1 MKLPNI
7 NLFIFDWS
15 GVVSDDRKPIYET
28 TARVLKQYGKPIL
41 PFSEM
46 CKDAKV
52 SALEHYRKNGI
63 TEDADV
69 LLALFRQYFH
79 EAVASGNSPTI
90 YPDAQNVFE
99 RLIHEGKRIAILSA
113 HPTEF
118 VEREARE
125 YGIDHHITHVLGG
138 SHNKETD
145 LQNILIRLQIPN
157 KHALYCGDTIYD
169 IQAAKVVGIQSVGVA
184 SGYHPKEMLAAEN
197 PDFLFETLSELIL
210 SFQ

>member
-1 MKLPNI
+1 MKSDI

-15 GVVSDDRKPIYET
+15 GVISDDRKPVYET
-28 TARVLKQYGKPIL
+28 TARVLTKYGKSVL
-41 PFSEM
+41 PFSEIW
-46 CKDAKV
+46 KDATMTP
-52 SALEHYRKNGI
+52 LEYYRKNGI
-63 TEDADV
+63 SENEDV
-69 LLALFRQYFH
+69 LVALFSAYFN
-79 EAVASGNSPTI
+79 EAVANGSKPTI
-90 YPDAQNVFE
+90 YADAPCVFE
-99 RLIHEGKRIAILSA
+99 QIAKNGRKIAILSS
-113 HPTEF
+113 HPKKF

-197 PDFLFETLSELIL
+197 PDFLFDTLTEITSLL
-210 SFQ
+210 